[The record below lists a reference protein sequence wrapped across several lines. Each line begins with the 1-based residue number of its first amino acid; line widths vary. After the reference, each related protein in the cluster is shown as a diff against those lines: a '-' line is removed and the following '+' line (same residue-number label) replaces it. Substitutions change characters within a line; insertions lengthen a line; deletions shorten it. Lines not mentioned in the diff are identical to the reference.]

1 MIHQVPDRFIPADYR
16 QCSLTVMDN
25 IADPGIH
32 FDADGIC
39 HYYHDYF
46 RHLPA
51 IVKDPTLAAAG
62 LEKILGRVK
71 KDGNRKEY
79 DCIIGVSGGV
89 DSTYVAL
96 KVKEWGLRPLA
107 VHFDNGW
114 NSELAVKNIEN
125 IVTRLGFD
133 LYTHVF
139 DWQQFR
145 DLQLSHFKAHVV
157 DIEGI
162 TDVAIHSVLVSLAT
176 RHKVKHILSGYNYVT
191 ESILPS
197 AWVFKDYHNIMD
209 IHRRYGTM
217 PVTLFPYFSSLK
229 ERVRAKFL
237 RLEYHH
243 ILNYIS
249 YNKQQAKEEIK
260 KQLGWVDYGGKHY
273 ESVFTRFYQ
282 GYILPNK
289 FGIDKRKA
297 HLSNLICSGQLSKA
311 AALQELEEPIYNP
324 SQLIIDKEFVLKK
337 LGFTEAAFET
347 YLLAPPASH
356 QQFDTHDK
364 HAGRNKLLSSI
375 RKRFR

>member
-1 MIHQVPDRFIPADYR
+1 MIHQVPARFIPADYR

-25 IADPGIH
+25 ITDPGIY
-32 FDADGIC
+32 FDTDGISN
-39 HYYHDYF
+39 YYHDYF

-51 IVKDPTLAAAG
+51 IVKDPALAEAG
-62 LEKILGRVK
+62 LEKILERVK
-71 KDGNRKEY
+71 REGKGKDY

-145 DLQLSHFKAHVV
+145 DLQLSHIKAHVV

-176 RHKVKHILSGYNYVT
+176 RNKVKHILSGYNYVT

-197 AWVFKDYHNIMD
+197 AWVFKDYYNIMD
-209 IHRRYGTM
+209 IHRKYGTV
-217 PVTLFPYFSSLK
+217 PVTLFPYFSSFK

-237 RLEYHH
+237 RLQYHH
-243 ILNYIS
+243 ILNYIQ
-249 YNKQQAKEEIK
+249 YDKQEAKEEIK

-311 AALQELEEPIYNP
+311 EALKELEEPVYNP
-324 SQLIIDKEFVLKK
+324 SQLLIDKEFVLKK
-337 LGFTEAAFET
+337 LGYSEEEFAV
-347 YLLAPPASH
+347 YLQAPPVSH

-364 HAGRNKLLSSI
+364 HAGRNKLMNRI
-375 RKRFR
+375 RKQFR